1 MKSTFKAAAIAA
13 MLGIP
18 AITAS
23 PALANSNQV
32 NIYSYRQPELIA
44 PVLDAFTEETG
55 IETRVLNLKD
65 GMVERLRAE
74 GLNSPADVILTV
86 DIGRLIGV
94 KEGGVTQPVN
104 SETINRN
111 IPEQYRDPE
120 GEWFGLT
127 LRARV
132 VLASRE
138 RVEQNSIT
146 YAELADPKW
155 NGRICIRSGQHPYN
169 IALFASIIAHE
180 GEQAAREWLTGLKNN
195 LARSPV
201 GNDRAQVQ
209 GIYSGECDL
218 AIGYT
223 YYMGLMKTNER
234 NPEQKE
240 WEASVKVLFP
250 NRDGRG
256 THVNVSGMA
265 MAKNAPNRGNALALM
280 EFLSSAKAQEI
291 YAEQVFEYPIAPGAQ
306 PSQITRD
313 YGELVADT
321 LPITEIA
328 RLREAASRLVDEVG
342 FND

>member
-1 MKSTFKAAAIAA
+1 MKNTIISAVAAALVGISTIAA
-13 MLGIP
+13 
-18 AITAS
+18 S
-23 PALANSNQV
+23 PTFANSNQV

-44 PVLDAFTEETG
+44 PVLEAFSEETG
-55 IETRVLNLKD
+55 IKTRVLNLQD

-74 GLNSPADVILTV
+74 GRNSPADVILTI
-86 DIGRLIGV
+86 DIGRLMDI
-94 KEGGVTQPVN
+94 KDGGVTQPVI
-104 SETINRN
+104 SETINAN
-111 IPEQYRDPE
+111 IPEQYRDPDNN
-120 GEWFGLT
+120 WFGLT

-138 RVEQNSIT
+138 RVEQNNIT

-155 NGRICIRSGQHPYN
+155 NDRICIRSGQHPYN
-169 IALFASIIAHE
+169 IALFASIIANE
-180 GEQAAREWLTGLKNN
+180 GEAATKEWLIGLKNN

-223 YYMGLMKTNER
+223 YYMGLMRTNER

-250 NRDGRG
+250 DQNGRG

-265 MAKNAPNRGNALALM
+265 MAKNAPNQENALALM
-280 EFLSSAKAQEI
+280 EFLSSPNAQQI
-291 YAEQVFEYPIAPGAQ
+291 YAEQVFEYPISPDAK
-306 PSQITRD
+306 PSEITSS
-313 YGELVADT
+313 YGELVADP
-321 LPITEIA
+321 LSIVEVA
-328 RLREAASRLVDEVG
+328 RWRAAASRLVDQVG
-342 FND
+342 FNE

>member
-1 MKSTFKAAAIAA
+1 MKSTFKLAAIAA
-13 MLGIP
+13 
-18 AITAS
+18 ITTISAFTLT
-23 PALANSNQV
+23 PVLANSNLV

-44 PVLDAFTEETG
+44 PVLDAFTQSTG
-55 IETRVLNLKD
+55 IQTRVLNLKD
-65 GMVERLRAE
+65 GMVERLKAE
-74 GLNSPADVILTV
+74 GINSPADIILTV
-86 DIGRLIGV
+86 DIGRLVGV

-104 SETINRN
+104 SEIINAN
-111 IPEQYRDPE
+111 IPEQYRDPD

-132 VLASRE
+132 VLASKD
-138 RVEQNSIT
+138 RVEQDSIT

-155 NGRICIRSGQHPYN
+155 NDRICIRSGQHPYN
-169 IALFASIIAHE
+169 VALFASIIANE
-180 GEQAAREWLTGLKNN
+180 GEATAKEWLIGLKDN

-223 YYMGLMKTNER
+223 YYMGLMRTNEK
-234 NPEQKE
+234 NPEQKD

-250 NRDGRG
+250 DQNGRG
-256 THVNVSGMA
+256 THVNLSGMA
-265 MAKNAPNRGNALALM
+265 MAKNAPNPENALALM
-280 EFLSSAKAQEI
+280 EFLSSAKGQEI
-291 YAEQVFEYPIAPGAQ
+291 YAEQVFEYPIAPGSE
-306 PSQITRD
+306 PSEITKS

-321 LPITEIA
+321 LPLTEIA
-328 RLREAASRLVDEVG
+328 RLRAAASLLVDEVG